1 MAYQAIYRKWRP
13 AVFEDIVGQ
22 NHITQTLRNQI
33 MSGHI
38 SHAYLFCGTR
48 GTGKTTA
55 LTAGTKARRVQL
67 TLDIP
72 EGEGRLVAEYFMISS
87 FDTRRPYSKV
97 IAK

>member
-38 SHAYLFCGTR
+38 SHAYLFLRDAWYGQNHCAYR
-48 GTGKTTA
+48 GDKG
-55 LTAGTKARRVQL
+55 KAR
-67 TLDIP
+67 
-72 EGEGRLVAEYFMISS
+72 AAY
-87 FDTRRPYSKV
+87 TRYSRG
-97 IAK
+97 